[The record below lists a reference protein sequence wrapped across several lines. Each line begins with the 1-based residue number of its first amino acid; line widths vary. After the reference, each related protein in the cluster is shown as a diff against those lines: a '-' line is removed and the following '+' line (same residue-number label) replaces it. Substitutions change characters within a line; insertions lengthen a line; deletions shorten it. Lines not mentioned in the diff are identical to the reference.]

1 MNITDAL
8 RIIQKNERGRFY
20 RERLIDALSTQMEQG
35 VRQPGRIVNRGPQ
48 MPENEAAM
56 KVQKVLR
63 GIIARKRVEELRQ
76 DELVFLGMAPK
87 PKTEQEKLNDPL
99 HRRL

>member
-1 MNITDAL
+1 
-8 RIIQKNERGRFY
+8 
-20 RERLIDALSTQMEQG
+20 
-35 VRQPGRIVNRGPQ
+35 

-87 PKTEQEKLNDPL
+87 PKTE
-99 HRRL
+99 